1 VPSHA
6 VATASAR
13 LGRRGELLRG
23 LTRAPWLL
31 LPLLVVVAAPAA
43 RAEHQIFYRYTVL
56 GYVKDGA
63 GKPRPAQRVE
73 LIRDKTGFS
82 YLGDTD
88 TSGLFVIVA
97 RLGDES
103 AGESLTL
110 RLGDTQV
117 RVIARF
123 DPANHTEERGT
134 RVDLQG
140 TRVLERPSWFRSTL
154 TQFLGAPRP

>member
-1 VPSHA
+1 MPSHA
-6 VATASAR
+6 AAAASAR
-13 LGRRGELLRG
+13 LGRRGELLSG
-23 LTRAPWLL
+23 LTRALWL
-31 LPLLVVVAAPAA
+31 LPLLVAVAASAA
-43 RAEHQIFYRYTVL
+43 RAEHEIFYRYTVL

-63 GKPRPAQRVE
+63 GKPRQGQRVE

-88 TSGLFVIVA
+88 TAGLFVIVA

-110 RLGDTQV
+110 RLGDAQA

-123 DPANHTEERGT
+123 DPTNHTEERGT

-140 TRVLERPSWFRSTL
+140 TRVLERPAWFRPTL
-154 TQFLGAPRP
+154 TEFLGAPRP